1 MIRALFK
8 NVSDDN
14 INTIA
19 AVHSMENTMK
29 IVNANKCNFTQK
41 IEIDDK
47 ILNQFINLYGQYKNE
62 NEKTE
67 LKDNVFLDK
76 PEWLD
81 RQLLDN
87 FINRELLNKVEECI
101 KTLQQNEDPRKMNFL
116 LE

>member
-47 ILNQFINLYGQYKNE
+47 ILN
-62 NEKTE
+62 
-67 LKDNVFLDK
+67 
-76 PEWLD
+76 
-81 RQLLDN
+81 
-87 FINRELLNKVEECI
+87 
-101 KTLQQNEDPRKMNFL
+101 
-116 LE
+116 